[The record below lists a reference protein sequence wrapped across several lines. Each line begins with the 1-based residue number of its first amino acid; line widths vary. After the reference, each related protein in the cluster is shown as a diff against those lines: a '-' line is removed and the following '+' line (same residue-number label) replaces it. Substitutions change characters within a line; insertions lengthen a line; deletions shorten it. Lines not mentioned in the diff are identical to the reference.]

1 MRANIQI
8 GQFNAI
14 LFMQNA
20 LGLQKKEPPVGSM
33 KTSSQQV
40 DSLSI
45 SYALFTHF
53 SRIGTDTDI
62 LLHFSKVEK
71 CLKNQRFIVFYLFSG
86 FGAELPSTQRFRV
99 SYIFTSPCISIYFL
113 FTKIHFSAFSHCWV
127 KIVQNQISAMK
138 KRCLLHRRILYN
150 CYIFIYYI
158 IQLVNS
164 QYMFHPSFSF
174 FFSQIMRGA
183 QFNDMHPVL

>member
-8 GQFNAI
+8 GQFNSI

-33 KTSSQQV
+33 KTGSQQV

-53 SRIGTDTDI
+53 SRIGTETDI

-71 CLKNQRFIVFYLFSG
+71 MFEKSKVYRVLSILRLRRRIAIYATIPSFIYFHISLYFNIFPVHQNTFQRF
-86 FGAELPSTQRFRV
+86 
-99 SYIFTSPCISIYFL
+99 FT
-113 FTKIHFSAFSHCWV
+113 
-127 KIVQNQISAMK
+127 
-138 KRCLLHRRILYN
+138 LLGEDRAK
-150 CYIFIYYI
+150 
-158 IQLVNS
+158 S
-164 QYMFHPSFSF
+164 
-174 FFSQIMRGA
+174 
-183 QFNDMHPVL
+183 D